1 MNELISYRRKRAKEA
16 LEDAERLVNAGS
28 LFSAVNRIYYS
39 MFYEVTA
46 LLLIKNLSASR
57 HSGIRS
63 LFNKKYVKTGKVRI
77 EMGKFFARMF
87 EFRQKGDYGDFVEFE
102 EKKVKEWLDTGK
114 VFIEELEMVIK
125 TELFSAN

>member
-1 MNELISYRRKRAKEA
+1 VNELISYRRKRAKEA

>member
-1 MNELISYRRKRAKEA
+1 VNELISYRRKRAKEA

-46 LLLIKNLSASR
+46 LLLIKNLSASK

>member
-102 EKKVKEWLDTGK
+102 EKKVKEWLDTEK

>member
-1 MNELISYRRKRAKEA
+1 MNELIAYRRKRVKEA

-63 LFNKKYVKTGKVRI
+63 LFNKKI
-77 EMGKFFARMF
+77 C
-87 EFRQKGDYGDFVEFE
+87 
-102 EKKVKEWLDTGK
+102 
-114 VFIEELEMVIK
+114 
-125 TELFSAN
+125 

>member
-46 LLLIKNLSASR
+46 LLLIKNLSASK